1 VAGKK
6 PRIALVLGAGS
17 ARGLAHIGVLQVFN
31 ENGIFP
37 DIIVGSSMGAMVG
50 GIYACGADMVMLDK
64 MISKIDT
71 RTFFDVKIPRMGFV
85 AGKKISSLLDL
96 LTKKKQFHELDIT
109 LQMAATD
116 LLSGQTVVLQEGSVA
131 EAIRASISIPGVF
144 HPVKKEGM
152 MLVDGAITDR
162 LPVDIALKNNADLVI
177 AVDVTFTE
185 DRSIEIKNVLD
196 VIMCSL
202 DLMQKRHFEASALNT
217 DFLLQPKVGN
227 FASGDFQKS
236 AQIVEMGRQ
245 AASEQVN
252 DILAA
257 IKEITR

>member
-1 VAGKK
+1 MAGKK

-50 GIYACGADMVMLDK
+50 GIYACGADLVMLDK
-64 MISKIDT
+64 MINKIDT

-96 LTKKKQFHELDIT
+96 LTKKKQFNELDII

-144 HPVKKEGM
+144 HPVRREGM
-152 MLVDGAITDR
+152 ILVDGAITDR

-185 DRSIEIKNVLD
+185 DRSIEIRNVLD
-196 VIMCSL
+196 VIMSSL

-227 FASGDFQKS
+227 YASSDFQKS

-245 AASEQVN
+245 AAREQVN